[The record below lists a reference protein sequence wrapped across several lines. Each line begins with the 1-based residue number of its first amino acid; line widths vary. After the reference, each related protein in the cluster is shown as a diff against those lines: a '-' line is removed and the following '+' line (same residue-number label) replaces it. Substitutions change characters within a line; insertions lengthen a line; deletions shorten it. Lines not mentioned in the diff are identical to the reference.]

1 MQHIPG
7 IIDEMEHNY
16 KLQNARIKITPK
28 LMMDLKDFSSVLS
41 LLMSLVQLF
50 FIVRTDHYRDRSSPD
65 LVKKIIM
72 VLGLV

>member
-28 LMMDLKDFSSVLS
+28 LMMDLKDFSSVLG
-41 LLMSLVQLF
+41 LLMSLIQLF
-50 FIVRTDHYRDRSSPD
+50 FIVRTDHYRERSSPD
-65 LVKKIIM
+65 MVEKGIL
-72 VLGLV
+72 VLGLI